1 MLNRLAGLC
10 GALLVLALLMTGAVH
25 LVDAAHGGDVRVAAL
40 ESARPLIKVPEP
52 SNPMTP
58 LPKAAQARC
67 PGGQL
72 VFLSRACG
80 CNGACCLCSR
90 QAPYLNH
97 CTCRCEATPS
107 PCQQGHSAGRP

>member
-1 MLNRLAGLC
+1 MRNRLSGLLR
-10 GALLVLALLMTGAVH
+10 ALLVLAVLASGA
-25 LVDAAHGGDVRVAAL
+25 AAFVGTAYGSDVRLAAL
-40 ESARPLIKVPEP
+40 EGVRPLFRVPEVEG
-52 SNPMTP
+52 PMTP

-90 QAPYLNH
+90 QTPYLNH
-97 CTCRCEATPS
+97 CTCRCEAVPTP
-107 PCQQGHSAGRP
+107 CAQGHSAGRP